1 MNLMLHPMLVHFPI
15 ALWALALTYEIG
27 HLILKNEDLHKTAV
41 LIAWAAVFFT
51 PLAVATGLWEQVKH
65 HLNHP
70 VLNQHKQYAF
80 MVLGV
85 SLVCLPVLIGLHLR
99 PSKFLRKILFVCLL
113 LATIGVGLAGFY
125 GGKLVFEYS
134 VGVEP

>member
-1 MNLMLHPMLVHFPI
+1 MEI
-15 ALWALALTYEIG
+15 AVVICASVRVRVTCNVGFAAIVDVTLPVK
-27 HLILKNEDLHKTAV
+27 LILV
-41 LIAWAAVFFT
+41 IA
-51 PLAVATGLWEQVKH
+51 
-65 HLNHP
+65 
-70 VLNQHKQYAF
+70 
-80 MVLGV
+80 GV